1 MDPDWK
7 ALMPHRP
14 LDPGDAAYI
23 ERPAESGGAIA
34 DLVLAGKSTVL
45 VAGPVGVGKS
55 TELAAAAQRLRAD
68 RVVCLA
74 PLDRWENMRRITADR
89 ALLRIA
95 GWLACVALSVL
106 KLALSPSL
114 RSALVDQGVLTYDPA
129 WGGRTTPIQGSP
141 AILARAT
148 VEEVT
153 RLSEQQRVA
162 ILVDGTDKAGAESA
176 AELFDALA
184 ALPEE
189 LDLVVVVPSSAAYG
203 PRAPDVIRQGERL
216 LTLRALPFDVE
227 GRLFLER
234 MLMQRLGDVPM
245 SLGPVM
251 DHAAMLSGGIPRM
264 FLQFIAGAAT
274 NARLRRHGPW
284 PTLHDLQDAV
294 ADLRDSFRRILL
306 PGDTEALRAVDG
318 TDGREMLLDRKVR
331 LLAHAALLEHAGEHG
346 PIMEPHPLVRM
357 LLAPTPPHACV
368 QVVEQARAAVAAKG
382 A

>member
-14 LDPGDAAYI
+14 LDPGDTEYV

-55 TELAAAAQRLRAD
+55 TELAAAAQKLQAE

-74 PLDRWENMRRITADR
+74 PLDRWENMRRITADQ

-95 GWLACVALSVL
+95 GRLAQVALDVL
-106 KLALSPSL
+106 KLPLSQPL
-114 RSALVDQGVLTYDPA
+114 RSALVNKGVLTQTS
-129 WGGRTTPIQGSP
+129 GGANNPLSGSP
-141 AILARAT
+141 AMLARAT

-153 RLSEQQRVA
+153 RLSAQRRVA
-162 ILVDGTDKAGAESA
+162 ILVDGTEKTGPESA

-189 LDLVVVVPSSAAYG
+189 LDLVVVVPWSAAYG

-216 LTLRALPFDVE
+216 VTLRGLQVVGFSGLAGHVFFQVMLQRRIGWVPLAVAHDFWALVYQAA
-227 GRLFLER
+227 ER
-234 MLMQRLGDVPM
+234 
-245 SLGPVM
+245 
-251 DHAAMLSGGIPRM
+251 SGGIPRM
-264 FLQFIAGAAT
+264 FLQLMADAAT
-274 NARLRRHGPW
+274 NARLRGHGPW
-284 PTLHDLQDAV
+284 PTVGDLNDAV

-306 PGDTEALRAVDG
+306 PGDTDALRAVDG
-318 TDGREMLLDRKVR
+318 TDGREMPLDRKVR
-331 LLAHAALLEHAGEHG
+331 LLAHAALLEHTGEHG

-357 LLAPTPPHACV
+357 LLTPVPPHA
-368 QVVEQARAAVAAKG
+368 
-382 A
+382 